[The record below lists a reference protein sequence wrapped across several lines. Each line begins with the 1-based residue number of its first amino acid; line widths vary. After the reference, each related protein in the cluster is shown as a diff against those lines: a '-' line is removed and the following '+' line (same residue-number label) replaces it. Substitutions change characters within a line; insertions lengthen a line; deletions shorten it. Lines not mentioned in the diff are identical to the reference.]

1 MGAVRARMR
10 ETLVAVWT
18 FERLLSRMYAHVL
31 LEMMLEFESL
41 AATFV
46 AAFEFSQFR
55 AVGMIGKV
63 SLQLRQVGELLRAH
77 RARLERGR
85 RRI

>member
-1 MGAVRARMR
+1 
-10 ETLVAVWT
+10 
-18 FERLLSRMYAHVL
+18 
-31 LEMMLEFESL
+31 MMLEFESL